1 MDDEPYSFILI
12 SLPTL
17 QLTIGFT
24 VLLILLICSALI
36 SGSEVAFFSLSPK
49 QHIEL
54 KEKNSKR
61 SKIALELLNKHKELL
76 ATILVLNNFVNVSIV
91 ILSSFLFISIY
102 PLPESG
108 IDYLRSFIE
117 IAGITFIILLIGEV
131 IPKIYAN
138 RKSLKIVLLM
148 ARPLNFLGKLP
159 PFSWL
164 QNSLVNGTDFILKYA
179 KKKSVNLSTNDLE
192 HAIALTREDTDKDED
207 QKILEGIVNFGNTDV
222 RQIMCSRVDTV
233 AVENSLTYNE
243 LLDVILNSG
252 YSRIPVYKDSFDDV
266 IGIIY
271 VKDLLPYLN
280 QNSEFQWQK
289 LIRPPFFVPENKKID
304 DLLKEFQ
311 TKKIHLA
318 VVVDEYGGGSGVVTL
333 EDVLEEI
340 VGEITDEFDEENV
353 IYSKI
358 DDRTFIFEGKT
369 PLIDLYKVL
378 DIDGKAFE
386 QAKGES
392 DSIAGFLIEQAG
404 KILKNNETFEFENI
418 KFIVEASDKKRVKL
432 VKVINLKDNE

>member
-1 MDDEPYSFILI
+1 MDDDPHSFILLSI
-12 SLPTL
+12 PTI
-17 QLTIGFT
+17 QLVLAFTILI
-24 VLLILLICSALI
+24 VLLIFSALI
-36 SGSEVAFFSLSPK
+36 SGSEVAFFSLSTS
-49 QHIEL
+49 QHNDL
-54 KEKNSKR
+54 KEKGTKR
-61 SKIALELLNKHKELL
+61 SEVALELLGKHKDLL
-76 ATILVLNNFVNVSIV
+76 AIILVLNNFVNVSIV
-91 ILSSFLFISIY
+91 ILSSFIFYNLY
-102 PLPESG
+102 PPPTSG

-138 RKSLKIVLLM
+138 RKNLNLALFM
-148 ARPLNFLGKLP
+148 ARPLYFFSNLP

-164 QNSLVNGTDFILKYA
+164 KNVLVNGTDIILKYA
-179 KKKSVNLSTNDLE
+179 KKKAINLSTDDLE

-222 RQIMCSRVDTV
+222 RQIMRSRVDTV
-233 AVENSLTYNE
+233 AVEDTITYDE
-243 LLDVILNSG
+243 LMEVILASG
-252 YSRIPVYKDSFDDV
+252 YSRIPVFKGSFDDV

-271 VKDLLPYLN
+271 VKDLLPHLEKDN
-280 QNSEFQWQK
+280 TFTWQA
-289 LIRPPFFVPENKKID
+289 LVRPPFFVPENKKID

-311 TKKIHLA
+311 IKKIHMA

-340 VGEITDEFDEENV
+340 VGEITDEFDDEDIV
-353 IYSKI
+353 YSKI
-358 DDRTFIFEGKT
+358 NEHTFIFEGKT

-378 DIDGKAFE
+378 NIDGKAFE
-386 QAKGES
+386 QVKGES

-404 KILKNNETFEFENI
+404 KILKNNESLEFENI

-432 VKVINLKDNE
+432 VKVIDLQEHE